1 MFDEIVSKISN
12 RDEDFLVIDRRKR
25 SMTLN
30 EVEPVK
36 NINKNLQSFLELNL
50 IQKKVLPSHKLQDH
64 SYD

>member
-1 MFDEIVSKISN
+1 MFDEIVSKINN